1 MASLHLPVPGI
12 VNFDAENVSTVF
24 RDWKQQW
31 IHYSRA
37 VDLTSKSELVQVSTL
52 LTCMGNE
59 ARRIFDTFE
68 WENPEDQNNIEAV
81 LQMFEKHIAP
91 LANIPFERFSFNI
104 RNQEPGESFEKYVT
118 QLRLLARNCE
128 FENINSDE
136 ILRDRIL
143 FGMKDV
149 VVRKKLLMKPKLTLQ
164 DVLLACRTEEL
175 SNRHVKA
182 LHEESENVH
191 AVNSKKKPTHSYK
204 PQRYDTRSEVTDCKF
219 CGNRHERRK
228 ESCPAWNKT
237 CNKCG
242 GKNHFRLKCTQPFK
256 RNRPAVNTVFSVD
269 SDQSIQLDDEL
280 MVTLRLQ
287 WKCKPH
293 IRFQIDNG
301 SSVNIVPLHIYKK
314 ASGDMNL
321 KRLKSSNTQSITAYG
336 NRAWSVLG
344 EVIVRV
350 WRKRRTCLVRL
361 LIVEGEQFHCIL
373 GRNACIELGCLEILD
388 NDALHK
394 PETHSGNVFA
404 TQQVVT
410 ETHLPHSDSP
420 LSTEQLK
427 QSYKYTPGKELYV
440 ADTLSRAYLPNESV
454 PASVA
459 AISEA
464 SSAENLAMSANRL
477 KRLRTASRK
486 DASLQHVAKLV
497 QKGWPARHEVTDIAM
512 PYYSVRSLL
521 TLDNDLL
528 FKDNQLVVPSSMRD
542 EMMDCAHKSHG
553 GIGACLRRMREC
565 IFWPGMSKNMKE
577 RISTCEICLSHA
589 DSQMKEPIIQH
600 DIGETPW
607 SKIGADLCELHG
619 RMLLVVTDYYSNF
632 ISVKRLNSTTTTA
645 VSKQLMELFSVHG
658 IPKIIMTDNATQFS
672 SFEFKSFT
680 SELDIEHITSSPHY
694 PQSNGKAE
702 NAVKTVK
709 RLFSRCRDSGYSEY
723 LALLDF
729 NNTPT
734 EGVGLSPSQRLF
746 GRRCRTSLPVTKK
759 LLRPRYSTEHE
770 RKRMTECKQKQARYY
785 NKSTRQLPELS
796 EGETVRVKCPG
807 EKTWTKGTC
816 VRKVAQRSY
825 DVQAEN
831 ATYRRNRRHILT
843 SKADSGDELPPE
855 CATTSDRLESESS
868 ASVETYVHDDGV
880 ANDNISDVRP
890 DSPDN
895 MFLRRSAR
903 VKHQTPRLIC
913 EKD

>member
-24 RDWKQQW
+24 RYWKQQW

-81 LQMFEKHIAP
+81 LQMFEKHVAP

-143 FGMKDV
+143 FGMKDI

-164 DVLLACRTEEL
+164 DVLLACRTGEL
-175 SNRHVKA
+175 SNRNVKA

-204 PQRYDTRSEVTDCKF
+204 PQQYDTRSEVTDCKF
-219 CGNRHERRK
+219 CRNRHERRK

-321 KRLKSSNTQSITAYG
+321 ERLKSSNTQSITAYG

-388 NDALHK
+388 NDTLYK

-440 ADTLSRAYLPNESV
+440 ADTLSRAYLSNESV

-477 KRLRTASRK
+477 KRLRTASMK

-497 QKGWPARHEVTDIAM
+497 QKGWPVRHEVTDIAM

-645 VSKQLMELFSVHG
+645 VSKQLMELFSVYG

-723 LALLDF
+723 LAGI
-729 NNTPT
+729 T
-734 EGVGLSPSQRLF
+734 
-746 GRRCRTSLPVTKK
+746 
-759 LLRPRYSTEHE
+759 
-770 RKRMTECKQKQARYY
+770 
-785 NKSTRQLPELS
+785 
-796 EGETVRVKCPG
+796 
-807 EKTWTKGTC
+807 
-816 VRKVAQRSY
+816 
-825 DVQAEN
+825 
-831 ATYRRNRRHILT
+831 
-843 SKADSGDELPPE
+843 
-855 CATTSDRLESESS
+855 
-868 ASVETYVHDDGV
+868 
-880 ANDNISDVRP
+880 
-890 DSPDN
+890 
-895 MFLRRSAR
+895 
-903 VKHQTPRLIC
+903 
-913 EKD
+913 

>member
-175 SNRHVKA
+175 SHRHVKA

-204 PQRYDTRSEVTDCKF
+204 PQRYDTKSEVTDCKF

-321 KRLKSSNTQSITAYG
+321 ERLKSSNTQSITAYG

-459 AISEA
+459 AISEV

-589 DSQMKEPIIQH
+589 DTQMKEPIIQH

-831 ATYRRNRRHILT
+831 ATNRRNRRHILT

>member
-143 FGMKDV
+143 FGMRDV

-175 SNRHVKA
+175 SHRHVKA

-191 AVNSKKKPTHSYK
+191 AVNSKKKPTHSYES
-204 PQRYDTRSEVTDCKF
+204 QRYDTRSEVTDCKF

-321 KRLKSSNTQSITAYG
+321 ERLKPSNTQSITAYG

-427 QSYKYTPGKELYV
+427 QSYKYTPGNELYV

-497 QKGWPARHEVTDIAM
+497 EKGWPARHEVTDIAM

-619 RMLLVVTDYYSNF
+619 RILLVVTDYYSNF

-796 EGETVRVKCPG
+796 EGETVHVKCPG

-855 CATTSDRLESESS
+855 CATTCDRSESESS

>member
-228 ESCPAWNKT
+228 ESCPAWKKT

-321 KRLKSSNTQSITAYG
+321 ERLKSSNTQSITAYG

-785 NKSTRQLPELS
+785 KSTRQLPELS

-855 CATTSDRLESESS
+855 CATTSDRSESESS